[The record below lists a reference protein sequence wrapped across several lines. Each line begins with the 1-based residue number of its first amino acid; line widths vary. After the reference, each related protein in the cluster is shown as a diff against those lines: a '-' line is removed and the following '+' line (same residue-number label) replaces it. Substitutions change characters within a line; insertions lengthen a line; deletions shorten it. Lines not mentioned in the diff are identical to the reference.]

1 MPLAVAPTGLNG
13 VLWPHADLHLAEA
26 AAAAGVPY
34 AQSTMSNDDMRR
46 VARVPGL
53 RYWWQ
58 LYVFGPREVQDA
70 LIDRARDVGCEALI
84 VTTDA
89 QIYGNREWDKRN
101 RAGKDRL
108 SWSSEFDAAM
118 HPRWL
123 VSRLMHGLP
132 RFRNVLDFVPR
143 GQRGLFESAYWVRGQ
158 MDNGLNWDTIARIRD
173 RWPRKL
179 IVKGLMAVDDIV
191 RAQDAG
197 ADAVAISNHGGR
209 QLDWAAAPLDV
220 LADARRAVGNEFV
233 LIADGGIRRGTDII
247 KALALGADAVFAG
260 RAVLYGVAA
269 AGRSGARRALDILHE
284 ELDRDLALL
293 GVPAIRDVTPEL
305 LVRPGRHA

>member
-1 MPLAVAPTGLNG
+1 
-13 VLWPHADLHLAEA
+13 
-26 AAAAGVPY
+26 
-34 AQSTMSNDDMRR
+34 
-46 VARVPGL
+46 
-53 RYWWQ
+53 
-58 LYVFGPREVQDA
+58 
-70 LIDRARDVGCEALI
+70 
-84 VTTDA
+84 
-89 QIYGNREWDKRN
+89 
-101 RAGKDRL
+101 
-108 SWSSEFDAAM
+108 M

-158 MDNGLNWDTIARIRD
+158 MDKGLDWDTIARIRD

-191 RAQDAG
+191 RAQQAG

-220 LADARRAVGNEFV
+220 LADARRAVGKEFV

-247 KALALGADAVFAG
+247 KALALGADAVFVG

-293 GVPAIRDVTPEL
+293 GVPAIRDITPEL
-305 LVRPGRHA
+305 LVRPGRRA